1 MLARVSM
8 YAVRRAPSCAK
19 LTRAAHAMVML
30 SGENALD
37 DIAGD
42 SGRSR
47 TMEELEGVEGRRRFS
62 GVYIPC
68 GVSWRKHVDI
78 STCTFSV
85 KESSTV
91 FESENSQPV
100 LPYVWQLWKVQAYP
114 PLRQHR
120 GLSRYQ
126 ADTKGISSM
135 VVRDGHPCTKGT
147 TGYMLLSIMVGSS
160 LRTEVGDGL
169 VGIEKPRFRRQ

>member
-19 LTRAAHAMVML
+19 LTRAAHAMVVL
-30 SGENALD
+30 SAENALD

-47 TMEELEGVEGRRRFS
+47 MMEELEEIESGRRIS
-62 GVYIPC
+62 GVYIPR
-68 GVSWRKHVDI
+68 GGSWCKHVDI

-100 LPYVWQLWKVQAYP
+100 LCVATL
-114 PLRQHR
+114 
-120 GLSRYQ
+120 
-126 ADTKGISSM
+126 KGPRILGASSTQRTFKISS
-135 VVRDGHPCTKGT
+135 RHQRQFLGG
-147 TGYMLLSIMVGSS
+147 
-160 LRTEVGDGL
+160 RT
-169 VGIEKPRFRRQ
+169 

>member
-62 GVYIPC
+62 GVYIPR
-68 GVSWRKHVDI
+68 GVSWRKHVNI
-78 STCTFSV
+78 STCTSSV

-100 LPYVWQLWKVQAYP
+100 LCVATLKGPSILSASSTQRSFKVS
-114 PLRQHR
+114 
-120 GLSRYQ
+120 SRH
-126 ADTKGISSM
+126 KRHFLG
-135 VVRDGHPCTKGT
+135 G
-147 TGYMLLSIMVGSS
+147 
-160 LRTEVGDGL
+160 RT
-169 VGIEKPRFRRQ
+169 